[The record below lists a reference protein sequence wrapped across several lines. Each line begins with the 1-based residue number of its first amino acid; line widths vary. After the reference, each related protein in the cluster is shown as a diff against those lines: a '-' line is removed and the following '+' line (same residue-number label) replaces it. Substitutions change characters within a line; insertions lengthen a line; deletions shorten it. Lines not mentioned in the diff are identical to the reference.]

1 MTKSKTAL
9 DVVGGDHPTPMDID
23 QTPLKVMSSGVRK
36 PTNRKRKAYIPK
48 ALRIAVWKTYIGMEV
63 GTTLC
68 MVCKTNNLNQMDL
81 HCGHIVPEAEG
92 GPTCLSN
99 LRPVCAK
106 CNLSMGTKN
115 LEEFKDTYFK

>member
-1 MTKSKTAL
+1 MTKSKTL
-9 DVVGGDHPTPMDID
+9 DVLGGDHPTPMDID
-23 QTPLKVMSSGVRK
+23 QVHLKVIKSGVRK
-36 PTNRKRKAYIPK
+36 PTNRKKKAHIPK
-48 ALRIAVWKTYIGMEV
+48 ALRIAVWKTYIGLEV

-68 MVCKTNNLNQMDL
+68 MVCKTNSLNQMDF

-115 LEEFKDTYFK
+115 LEEFKDTYFR